1 MANRQY
7 DVIKNADGSKT
18 YRKKGLGKQSGSAN
32 VGTLAATGGVTLGAI
47 AANDLFNP
55 QTTQANQLFDNQSH
69 GMLADSYNKPP
80 RKLDD
85 LSSID
90 SIQAGHGSMG
100 NQLQNWTGRQLSKL
114 QKNIPALSMLTDI
127 DDIAKLNRKSLQGEE
142 VTSED
147 KYRAIPGLSGAY
159 DVKDLY
165 NHFFN

>member
-1 MANRQY
+1 VAKANKLDYTDLTKSGQRNIEIPLPKDKRPKFELY
-7 DVIKNADGSKT
+7 DV
-18 YRKKGLGKQSGSAN
+18 
-32 VGTLAATGGVTLGAI
+32 GGGILSAI
-47 AANDLFNP
+47 AANKLFNP